1 METKWEFSAGGVV
14 FRKTEDGKIE
24 ILLIR
29 VKNRWSFP
37 KGNIERGEPKD
48 QAALREVKEETGV
61 DAEILDYLGEVD
73 YWYSIGLTRIHKFV
87 YYYLMK
93 YAGGDIVPQKEEIDE
108 AKFIPIEDV
117 EKTLSYETDKEIF
130 ERAINSLKKL
140 GELNE

>member
-14 FRKTEDGKIE
+14 YRKNEEGKLE

-37 KGNIERGEPKD
+37 KGNIERGEPRD

-61 DAEILDYLGEVD
+61 DAEIVEYLGEVD
-73 YWYSIGLTRIHKFV
+73 YWYSMELSRIHKFV

-93 YAGGDIVPQKEEIDE
+93 YVGGDIVPQKEEIDE
-108 AKFIPIEDV
+108 AKFVPFEEV
-117 EKTLSYETDKEIF
+117 ENMLTYPTDKKIF
-130 ERAINSLKKL
+130 ERAVKALKKL
-140 GELNE
+140 GEI

>member
-14 FRKTEDGKIE
+14 YKKNEKGDIE

-48 QAALREVKEETGV
+48 KAALREVKEETGV
-61 DAEILDYLGEVD
+61 DAEIVEYLGEVD
-73 YWYSIGLTRIHKFV
+73 YWYSMDLYRIHKFV

-93 YAGGDIVPQKEEIDE
+93 YKGGQITPQKEEIDE
-108 AKFIPIEDV
+108 AKFFPLNEV
-117 EKTLSYETDKEIF
+117 EEILTYPTDKKIFKRAKEIL
-130 ERAINSLKKL
+130 EKIGKD
-140 GELNE
+140 

>member
-14 FRKTEDGKIE
+14 YRKNEEGKLE

-37 KGNIERGEPKD
+37 KGNIEWGEPRD

-61 DAEILDYLGEVD
+61 DAEIVEYLGEVD
-73 YWYSIGLTRIHKFV
+73 YWYSMELSRIHKFV

-93 YAGGDIVPQKEEIDE
+93 YVGGDIVPQKEEIDE
-108 AKFIPIEDV
+108 AKFVPFEEV
-117 EKTLSYETDKEIF
+117 ENMLTYPTDKKIF
-130 ERAINSLKKL
+130 ERAVKALKKL
-140 GELNE
+140 GEI

>member
-14 FRKTEDGKIE
+14 YRKNDEGKLE

-37 KGNIERGEPKD
+37 KGNIEKGEPKD

-61 DAEILDYLGEVD
+61 DAEIVEYLGEVD
-73 YWYSIGLTRIHKFV
+73 YWYSMGLTRIHKFV

-93 YAGGDIVPQKEEIDE
+93 YLGGDIVPQKEEIDE
-108 AKFIPIEDV
+108 AKFVPFEEV
-117 EKTLSYETDKEIF
+117 EKLLTYPTDKEIF
-130 ERAINSLKKL
+130 ERAKKVLKKI
-140 GELNE
+140 GEI

>member
-14 FRKTEDGKIE
+14 YRRNEEGKLE

-37 KGNIERGEPKD
+37 KGNIEKGEPKD

-61 DAEILDYLGEVD
+61 DAEIVEYLGEVD
-73 YWYSIGLTRIHKFV
+73 YWYSMGLTRIHKFV

-108 AKFIPIEDV
+108 AKFIPFENV
-117 EKTLSYETDKEIF
+117 KETLSYPTDKEVF
-130 ERAINSLKKL
+130 DRATKVLKKI
-140 GELNE
+140 GEIE

>member
-14 FRKTEDGKIE
+14 YRKNEEGKLE

-37 KGNIERGEPKD
+37 KGNIERGEPRD

-61 DAEILDYLGEVD
+61 DAEIVEYLGEVD
-73 YWYSIGLTRIHKFV
+73 YWYSMELSRIHKFV

-93 YAGGDIVPQKEEIDE
+93 YVGGDIVPQKEEIDE
-108 AKFIPIEDV
+108 AKFVPFEEV
-117 EKTLSYETDKEIF
+117 ENMLTYPTDKKIF
-130 ERAINSLKKL
+130 ERAVKVLKKL
-140 GELNE
+140 GEI

>member
-14 FRKTEDGKIE
+14 FRRDENGELE

-48 QAALREVKEETGV
+48 QAALREVKEKTGV
-61 DAEILDYLGEVD
+61 DAEIVDYLGEVD
-73 YWYSIGLTRIHKFV
+73 YWYSMGLTRIHKFV

-93 YAGGDIVPQKEEIDE
+93 YTGGDIVPQKEEIDE
-108 AKFIPIEDV
+108 AKFIPINEV
-117 EKTLSYETDKEIF
+117 KKTLSYETDQEIF
-130 ERAINSLKKL
+130 NRALRSLEKL
-140 GELNE
+140 GEING

>member
-1 METKWEFSAGGVV
+1 MHKTEWEFSAGGIV
-14 FRKTEDGKIE
+14 FRKNDGNLE

-37 KGNIERGEPKD
+37 KGNIEKGEPKD

-61 DAEILDYLGEVD
+61 DADIIKYLGEVD
-73 YWYSIGLTRIHKFV
+73 YWYSTGLTKIHKFV

-108 AKFIPIEDV
+108 AKFVLLEEVGKMLTYP
-117 EKTLSYETDKEIF
+117 TDKEMF
-130 ERAINSLKKL
+130 EKALKELKAL
-140 GELNE
+140 GEL

>member
-14 FRKTEDGKIE
+14 YRRNDEGKLE

-37 KGNIERGEPKD
+37 KGNIEKGEPKD

-61 DAEILDYLGEVD
+61 DAEIIEYLGEVD
-73 YWYSIGLTRIHKFV
+73 YWYSMGLTRIHKFV

-93 YAGGDIVPQKEEIDE
+93 YTGGDIVPQKEEIDE
-108 AKFIPIEDV
+108 AKFIPFEEV
-117 EKTLSYETDKEIF
+117 ENLLTYPTDKEIF
-130 ERAINSLKKL
+130 ERAKKVLKKI
-140 GELNE
+140 GEIE

>member
-14 FRKTEDGKIE
+14 YRKNEEGKLE

-29 VKNRWSFP
+29 VKTRWSFP
-37 KGNIERGEPKD
+37 KGNIEKGEPKD

-61 DAEILDYLGEVD
+61 DAEIVEYLGEVD
-73 YWYSIGLTRIHKFV
+73 YWYSMGLTRIHKFV

-108 AKFIPIEDV
+108 AKFIPFEEV
-117 EKTLSYETDKEIF
+117 EKTLSYPTDKEVF
-130 ERAINSLKKL
+130 QRAQKVLKKI
-140 GELNE
+140 GEI

>member
-1 METKWEFSAGGVV
+1 MATKWEFSAGGVV
-14 FRKTEDGKIE
+14 FRKNENEQVE

-29 VKNRWSFP
+29 VKTRWSFP

-73 YWYSIGLTRIHKFV
+73 YWYNIGLTRIHKFV

-93 YAGGDIVPQKEEIDE
+93 YLSGDVVPQKEEIDE
-108 AKFIPIEDV
+108 AKFMSIAEA
-117 EKTLSYETDKEIF
+117 EKLLSYSTDKEIL
-130 ERAINSLKKL
+130 ERAIKSMKKL
-140 GELNE
+140 GIL

>member
-14 FRKTEDGKIE
+14 YRKNDEGKLE

-37 KGNIERGEPKD
+37 KGNIEKGEPKD

-61 DAEILDYLGEVD
+61 DAEIVEYLGEVD
-73 YWYSIGLTRIHKFV
+73 YWYSMGLTRIHKFV

-93 YAGGDIVPQKEEIDE
+93 YKGGDIVPQKEEIDE
-108 AKFIPIEDV
+108 AKFVPFEEV
-117 EKTLSYETDKEIF
+117 ENLLTYPTDKEIF
-130 ERAINSLKKL
+130 ERAKKVL
-140 GELNE
+140 RKIGEIE